1 MSFKN
6 KYQNDVQ
13 NITTTN
19 VTFND
24 IKDKVIMNKK
34 TSNKT
39 NKILWPSL
47 FGGLALAGAAVAL
60 VVVATGNNSTSLL
73 PNDNKLSMKA
83 VAKSATPIVSAA
95 FTDEA
100 HQQGL
105 KRMLNTTLSLNEQT
119 DDQIILEL
127 LGQFDTIIENDN
139 NYTVQAVESDNPE
152 YKYKEIITFKDLL
165 NETNVYSLYY
175 KDAIVEEEIEDDE
188 VEKETT
194 YVGIAVKDEE
204 TFKFRLE
211 LEEEYE
217 EDETEVESTFYLYQS
232 DDYRTYTKVTSKSEI
247 EGLESET
254 EYSYELYKNGS
265 LITSYEMEVEHDPE
279 ENEVELKIELNEKE
293 YSVTR
298 VIEGGVT
305 YFHVELENEAT
316 DEEVEYVYKK
326 VIEGETVSYQKVA

>member
-24 IKDKVIMNKK
+24 IKNRVIMNKETTK
-34 TSNKT
+34 KE
-39 NKILWPSL
+39 KKYLWPSL
-47 FGGLALAGAAVAL
+47 FGGIALTGAAVAL
-60 VVVATGNNSTSLL
+60 VLVAANSNKPNFM

-83 VAKSATPIVSAA
+83 VAKSATPLMSAA
-95 FTDEA
+95 LTDEA

-127 LGQFDTIIENDN
+127 LAQFDTIIQNNN
-139 NYTVQAVESDNPE
+139 NYSVKAVESDNPE
-152 YKYKEIITFKDLL
+152 YTYKEIITFKDLL

-175 KDAIVEEEIEDDE
+175 KDATVKEEIDDDE
-188 VEKETT
+188 IEKETT
-194 YVGIAVKDEE
+194 YVGLAIKDEE
-204 TFKFRLE
+204 TFRFRLE

-217 EDETEVESTFYLYQS
+217 DGESEVESTFYLFQTE
-232 DDYRTYTKVTSKSEI
+232 DNKTYTKVTSSSEI

-265 LITSYEMEVEHDPE
+265 LVTSYEMEIEHDPK
-279 ENEVELKIELNEKE
+279 ENEVELKIELNNKE
-293 YSVTR
+293 YSLTR
-298 VIEGGVT
+298 KIVNGDT
-305 YFHVELENEAT
+305 YFHVELENETT
-316 DEEVEYVYKK
+316 DEEVKYIYMK
-326 VIEGETVSYQKVA
+326 VIEGETVTYIKVA